1 MKIQLLNPEQ
11 HAEILSIYQAFP
23 ELTLENKGYEGIYRA
38 GLSSEAKEAD
48 KRVNFILKDH
58 IIGFSEFQNFCHTK
72 DGEIRLRLQYN
83 WGAEDDSMPFTGV
96 GYILLTELLN
106 GFNEF
111 SS

>member
-1 MKIQLLNPEQ
+1 MKIQLLTIEQ
-11 HAEILSIYQAFP
+11 HNELLNIYNSFP

-38 GLSSEAKEAD
+38 GLSAEAKEAD
-48 KRVNFILKDH
+48 SKINIILKSS
-58 IIGFSEFQNFCHTK
+58 IVGFNTFQNFCHTK

-83 WGAEDDSMPFTGV
+83 WGAEDNSMPFTGV